1 MHIQYPYIP
10 QLIPTFFN
18 NRIGQQQY
26 IYLSP
31 YILLAYSNLY
41 LQMGS
46 NNKCVVDFNASK
58 KHWSLLNNRLSKW
71 YKHRVLSI
79 YQYWIIKRINTFW
92 GIIYLKNYELH
103 GRFDVCLM
111 VIFEFS
117 IFHFLFKH
125 TVLILTTIS
134 LNNQGTPLVHL
145 FTHTK
150 HSFSFLYSFPY

>member
-71 YKHRVLSI
+71 SKHRVLSI
-79 YQYWIIKRINTFW
+79 YQYWIIKYISRW
-92 GIIYLKNYELH
+92 
-103 GRFDVCLM
+103 FDVWLF

-150 HSFSFLYSFPY
+150 HSFSFLYSLPY

>member
-71 YKHRVLSI
+71 SKHRVLSI
-79 YQYWIIKRINTFW
+79 YQYWIIKHISR
-92 GIIYLKNYELH
+92 YLVH
-103 GRFDVCLM
+103 GWFDVWLL

-150 HSFSFLYSFPY
+150 HSFSFLYSLPY

>member
-31 YILLAYSNLY
+31 YMLLAYSNLY

-71 YKHRVLSI
+71 SKHRVLSI
-79 YQYWIIKRINTFW
+79 YQYCIIKHISRYCL
-92 GIIYLKNYELH
+92 YLNNYEL
-103 GRFDVCLM
+103 
-111 VIFEFS
+111 VITWFVWCMLDGYIW

-125 TVLILTTIS
+125 TVLVLTTIS
-134 LNNQGTPLVHL
+134 LNNEGTPLVHL

-150 HSFSFLYSFPY
+150 HSFSFLYSLPY

>member
-71 YKHRVLSI
+71 SKHRVLSI
-79 YQYWIIKRINTFW
+79 YQYWVIKHINPFW
-92 GIIYLKNYELH
+92 GIIY
-103 GRFDVCLM
+103 
-111 VIFEFS
+111 FEKLRIVVFVFS
-117 IFHFLFKH
+117 IFHFLSKH

-150 HSFSFLYSFPY
+150 HSFSFLYSLPY

>member
-46 NNKCVVDFNASK
+46 NNKCAVDFNASK

-71 YKHRVLSI
+71 SKHRVLSI
-79 YQYWIIKRINTFW
+79 YQYCIIKHISRYCL
-92 GIIYLKNYELH
+92 YLNIRNCTRPHSYYM
-103 GRFDVCLM
+103 VCLM
-111 VIFEFS
+111 YAWWLYLSFPFS
-117 IFHFLFKH
+117 I
-125 TVLILTTIS
+125 S
-134 LNNQGTPLVHL
+134 YLNT
-145 FTHTK
+145 
-150 HSFSFLYSFPY
+150 LY

>member
-71 YKHRVLSI
+71 SKHRVLSI
-79 YQYWIIKRINTFW
+79 YQYYIIKYISRYISTRLAW
-92 GIIYLKNYELH
+92 CMLDGYIW
-103 GRFDVCLM
+103 V
-111 VIFEFS
+111 
-117 IFHFLFKH
+117 FHFPLIFKH

-150 HSFSFLYSFPY
+150 HSFSFLYSLPY